1 MHAPQQTVDII
12 SPYCPKLNHL
22 QEILPVY
29 DGALSS
35 HKVGDLV
42 HSECW
47 EAGTESESALLIY
60 IYQQQLLVLVS
71 EEIVDLS
78 RMAVSPHARGN
89 AIQDHTVLDKMAL
102 CRKKQRPKTH
112 QQEGRG
118 DRRGMGG
125 GRGNKHATYVMSH
138 MKEYYSESKHYKGFK
153 TYRAA
158 ARDVTS
164 C

>member
-60 IYQQQLLVLVS
+60 IYQQQLLALVS
-71 EEIVDLS
+71 EEVVDLS

-102 CRKKQRPKTH
+102 CRKKTTAQDTSAGGERR
-112 QQEGRG
+112 QEGN
-118 DRRGMGG
+118 
-125 GRGNKHATYVMSH
+125 GRGERQQTCYICNVSH
-138 MKEYYSESKHYKGFK
+138 EGILFRVK
-153 TYRAA
+153 TLQR
-158 ARDVTS
+158 VQNL
-164 C
+164 